1 VEPAP
6 GLDMALRPRRRAGPD
21 VTESR
26 AVSVVLAVAML
37 IAGAVALFAFGP
49 LAVNVLLTV
58 VVSALL
64 LERTSIFRRVDL
76 VWEDTDKALVNSA
89 AAIEGL
95 HDLREWLVTSDEMA
109 QEPEPNPQT
118 DPIGMPAQGPATE
131 EAIEVA
137 ARQVRQLME
146 DGDME
151 ERVVTIGGIER
162 TFRVRVERDAA

>member
-1 VEPAP
+1 
-6 GLDMALRPRRRAGPD
+6 
-21 VTESR
+21 
-26 AVSVVLAVAML
+26 
-37 IAGAVALFAFGP
+37 
-49 LAVNVLLTV
+49 
-58 VVSALL
+58 
-64 LERTSIFRRVDL
+64 